1 MCFDIKLFFFFD
13 QFNNGSFISI
23 IVLGYFLKKIGFF
36 RQEDFSLLS
45 KITIRIT
52 LPCAIIT
59 SFAGKTI
66 DPALLSLTF
75 LAIGCGLL
83 YVLIGYTINR
93 RNDKEQQAFEMLNL
107 PGYNIGTFVIPFA
120 QSFLGAMGVI
130 AVSLFDTGNAVICLG
145 GAYSLAAMV
154 KDGDGFSLKR
164 IARALLKSVPFVT
177 YMIMLLTNL
186 FRVPVPSFVL
196 SVAGIGS
203 NANAFMAMLMIGVGF
218 KLELGNKKQVGTIVK
233 LLSIR
238 YGLATVFS
246 LIFYFL
252 LPFELEVRQALVILA
267 FSPIGSAVPGFT
279 QELKGDVGLSSAL
292 NSFAMVISI
301 AITVVLLLVML

>member
-1 MCFDIKLFFFFD
+1 MLDILLRA
-13 QFNNGSFISI
+13 GSFISI
-23 IVLGYFLKKIGFF
+23 IVLGFVLKKISFF

-75 LAIGCGLL
+75 LAIGCGLI
-83 YVLIGYTINR
+83 YVLTGFLINR
-93 RNDKEQQAFEMLNL
+93 KNGREQQAFEMLNL

-164 IARALLKSVPFVT
+164 IFRALIRSVPFVT
-177 YMIMLLTNL
+177 YMVLLLTNL
-186 FRVPVPSFVL
+186 LRLPVPAFVL

-218 KLELGNKKQVGTIVK
+218 KLELGNKKQVGTIAK

-238 YGLATVFS
+238 YGLAAVFAS
-246 LIFYFL
+246 IFYFL
-252 LPFELEVRQALVILA
+252 MPFELEVRQALVILA

-292 NSFAMVISI
+292 NSITMVISI
-301 AITVVLLLVML
+301 LITVGLLLVML

>member
-1 MCFDIKLFFFFD
+1 MLDILLRA
-13 QFNNGSFISI
+13 GSFIAI
-23 IVLGYFLKKIGFF
+23 ILLGYFLKRIGFF
-36 RQEDFSLLS
+36 KQEDFSILS
-45 KITIRIT
+45 KITIRLT

-66 DPALLSLTF
+66 DPAMLSLTF

-83 YVLIGYTINR
+83 YVLIAFLINR
-93 RNDKEQQAFEMLNL
+93 GNDREQQAFEMLNL

-154 KDGDGFSLKR
+154 KDGNGFSLKR
-164 IARALLKSVPFVT
+164 IFRALLRSVPFVT
-177 YMIMLLTNL
+177 YLIMLLTNL
-186 FRVPVPSFVL
+186 IRIPVPSFIL

-218 KLELGNKKQVGTIVK
+218 KLELGNRKQLGTIVK

-238 YGLATVFS
+238 YGLAAVFS
-246 LIFYFL
+246 VIFYFV

>member
-1 MCFDIKLFFFFD
+1 MLDILLRA
-13 QFNNGSFISI
+13 GSFIAI
-23 IVLGYFLKKIGFF
+23 IFLGYLLKKIGFF
-36 RQEDFSLLS
+36 KQEDFSLLS

-59 SFAGKTI
+59 SFAGKNI
-66 DPALLSLTF
+66 DPALLSLSF

-83 YVLIGYTINR
+83 YVLVGFLINR
-93 RNDKEQQAFEMLNL
+93 KNSREQQAFEMLNL

-145 GAYSLAAMV
+145 GAFSLAAMV
-154 KDGDGFSLKR
+154 KEGNGFSLKR
-164 IARALLKSVPFVT
+164 IIQALLRSVPFVT
-177 YMIMLLTNL
+177 YMLMLLTNL
-186 FRVPVPSFVL
+186 LHVSVPSFIL
-196 SVAGIGS
+196 SIAGIGS

-218 KLELGNKKQVGTIVK
+218 KLELGNRKQIGTILK
-233 LLSIR
+233 LLVIR

-246 LIFYFL
+246 FIFYFL
-252 LPFELEVRQALVILA
+252 LPFALEVRQALVILA

-301 AITVVLLLVML
+301 SITVALLLVML

>member
-1 MCFDIKLFFFFD
+1 MLDILLRAV
-13 QFNNGSFISI
+13 SFISI
-23 IVLGYFLKKIGFF
+23 IILGYFLKRIGFF
-36 RQEDFSLLS
+36 KQEDFSILS
-45 KITIRIT
+45 RITIRIT

-59 SFAGKTI
+59 SFAGKNI
-66 DPALLSLTF
+66 DPALLSLSF

-83 YVLIGYTINR
+83 YVLIGFLINR
-93 RNDKEQQAFEMLNL
+93 NNSKEQQSFEMLNL

-120 QSFLGAMGVI
+120 QSFLGALGVI

-154 KDGDGFSLKR
+154 KDGNGFSLKR
-164 IARALLKSVPFVT
+164 ILQALLRSVPFVT

-186 FRVPVPSFVL
+186 LHLPIPSFVL

-218 KLELGNKKQVGTIVK
+218 KLELGNKKQIGTILK

-292 NSFAMVISI
+292 NSFTMVISI
-301 AITVVLLLVML
+301 AITVVLLAVVL

>member
-1 MCFDIKLFFFFD
+1 MLDILLRA
-13 QFNNGSFISI
+13 GSFIAI
-23 IVLGYFLKKIGFF
+23 IVMGYLLKRIGFF
-36 RQEDFSLLS
+36 KQEDFTVLS
-45 KITIRIT
+45 KIVIRIT
-52 LPCAIIT
+52 LPCAIVT

-75 LAIGCGLL
+75 IAIGCGITYISVAFL
-83 YVLIGYTINR
+83 INR
-93 RNDKEQQAFEMLNL
+93 NHSREQQSFEMLNL

-120 QSFLGAMGVI
+120 QSFLGSLGVI
-130 AVSLFDTGNAVICLG
+130 AFSLFDTGNAVICLG
-145 GAYSLAAMV
+145 GAYSVAAMV
-154 KDGDGFSLKR
+154 KDGNGFSLKR
-164 IARALLKSVPFVT
+164 VVSALVRSVPFMT
-177 YMIMLLTNL
+177 YMIMLLVNL
-186 FRVPVPSFVL
+186 FRLRVPGFVL
-196 SVAGIGS
+196 SVAGIGT

-218 KLELGNKKQVGTIVK
+218 KLELSDKRQIGTIVK

-252 LPFELEVRQALVILA
+252 LPFALEVRQALVILA

-279 QELKGDVGLSSAL
+279 EQLKGDVGLSSAL

-301 AITVVLLLVML
+301 SITVVLLLVML

>member
-1 MCFDIKLFFFFD
+1 MLDILLRA
-13 QFNNGSFISI
+13 GSFISI
-23 IVLGYFLKKIGFF
+23 IVLGYVLKKIGFF
-36 RQEDFSLLS
+36 RQEDFTILS

-52 LPCAIIT
+52 LPCAIVT

-75 LAIGCGLL
+75 LAIGCGLV
-83 YVLIGYTINR
+83 YVLIGFLINR
-93 RNDKEQQAFEMLNL
+93 KNGREQQAFEMLNL

-120 QSFLGAMGVI
+120 QSFLGAMGFI

-164 IARALLKSVPFVT
+164 IFRALLKSVPFVT
-177 YMIMLLTNL
+177 YMVMLLTNL
-186 FRVPVPSFVL
+186 FRLPVPAFIL

-218 KLELGNKKQVGTIVK
+218 KLELSDKKQVGTIAK

-238 YGLATVFS
+238 YGLAALFS
-246 LIFYFL
+246 AVFYFL

>member
-1 MCFDIKLFFFFD
+1 MLDILLRA
-13 QFNNGSFISI
+13 GSFIAI
-23 IVLGYFLKKIGFF
+23 ILLGYFLKRIGFF
-36 RQEDFSLLS
+36 KQEDFSILS

-66 DPALLSLTF
+66 DPAMLSLTF

-83 YVLIGYTINR
+83 YVLIAFLINR
-93 RNDKEQQAFEMLNL
+93 GNNREQQAFEMLNL

-154 KDGDGFSLKR
+154 KDGNGFSLKR
-164 IARALLKSVPFVT
+164 IFRALLRSVPFVT
-177 YMIMLLTNL
+177 YLIMLLTNL
-186 FRVPVPSFVL
+186 IRIPVPSFIL

-218 KLELGNKKQVGTIVK
+218 KLELGNRKQLGTIVK

-238 YGLATVFS
+238 YGLAAVFS
-246 LIFYFL
+246 VIFYFV

>member
-1 MCFDIKLFFFFD
+1 MQDILLRA
-13 QFNNGSFISI
+13 GSFIAI
-23 IVLGYFLKKIGFF
+23 IVLGYVLKKIGFF
-36 RQEDFSLLS
+36 KDEDFTILS

-52 LPCAIIT
+52 LPCAIVT

-75 LAIGCGLL
+75 LAIGCGLI
-83 YVLIGYTINR
+83 YVLIGYLMNQKNSR
-93 RNDKEQQAFEMLNL
+93 EQQAFEMLNL

-154 KDGDGFSLKR
+154 KEGNGFSLKR
-164 IARALLKSVPFVT
+164 IFQALMGSVPFVT
-177 YMIMLLTNL
+177 YMVMLLTNL
-186 FRVPVPSFVL
+186 LRLPIPSFIL
-196 SVAGIGS
+196 SVAGIGN

-218 KLELGNKKQVGTIVK
+218 KLIITDKKQVGTVIRI
-233 LLSIR
+233 LSIR
-238 YGLATVFS
+238 YGVAAIFA

-252 LPFELEVRQALVILA
+252 LPFELAVRQALVILA
-267 FSPIGSAVPGFT
+267 VSPIGSAVPGFT

-292 NSFAMVISI
+292 NSFAMVIGI
-301 AITVVLLLVML
+301 IITVVLLLVML

>member
-1 MCFDIKLFFFFD
+1 MQDILLRA
-13 QFNNGSFISI
+13 GSFIAI
-23 IVLGYFLKKIGFF
+23 IVLGYVLKKIGFF
-36 RQEDFSLLS
+36 KDEDFTILS

-52 LPCAIIT
+52 LPCAIVT

-75 LAIGCGLL
+75 LAIGCGLI
-83 YVLIGYTINR
+83 YVLIGYLMNQKNSR
-93 RNDKEQQAFEMLNL
+93 EQQAFEMLNL

-154 KDGDGFSLKR
+154 KEGNGFSLKR
-164 IARALLKSVPFVT
+164 IFRALMRSVPFVT
-177 YMIMLLTNL
+177 YMVMLLTNL
-186 FRVPVPSFVL
+186 LRLPIPSFIL
-196 SVAGIGS
+196 SVAGIGN

-218 KLELGNKKQVGTIVK
+218 KLIITDKKQVGTVIRI
-233 LLSIR
+233 LSIR
-238 YGLATVFS
+238 YGVAAIFA

-252 LPFELEVRQALVILA
+252 LPFELAVRQALVILA
-267 FSPIGSAVPGFT
+267 VSPIGSAVPGFT

-292 NSFAMVISI
+292 NSFAMVIGI
-301 AITVVLLLVML
+301 IITVVLLLVML

>member
-1 MCFDIKLFFFFD
+1 MLDILLRA
-13 QFNNGSFISI
+13 GSFIAI
-23 IVLGYFLKKIGFF
+23 ILLGYFLKRIGFF
-36 RQEDFSLLS
+36 KQEDFSILS

-66 DPALLSLTF
+66 DPAMLSLTF

-83 YVLIGYTINR
+83 YVLIAFLINR
-93 RNDKEQQAFEMLNL
+93 GNDREQKAFEMLNL

-154 KDGDGFSLKR
+154 KDGNGFSLKR
-164 IARALLKSVPFVT
+164 IFRALLRSVPFVT
-177 YMIMLLTNL
+177 YLIMLLTNL
-186 FRVPVPSFVL
+186 IRIPVPSFIL

-218 KLELGNKKQVGTIVK
+218 KLELGNRKQLGTIVK

-238 YGLATVFS
+238 YGLAAVFS
-246 LIFYFL
+246 VIFYFV

>member
-1 MCFDIKLFFFFD
+1 MLDILLRA
-13 QFNNGSFISI
+13 GSFIAI
-23 IVLGYFLKKIGFF
+23 IIMGYLLKKIGFF
-36 RQEDFSLLS
+36 RQEDFSVLS

-59 SFAGKTI
+59 SFAGKSI

-75 LAIGCGLL
+75 IAIGCGLI
-83 YVLIGYTINR
+83 YILIAFLINR
-93 RNDKEQQAFEMLNL
+93 NHSREQQSFEMLNL

-120 QSFLGAMGVI
+120 QSFLGALGVI

-145 GAYSLAAMV
+145 GAFSLAAMV
-154 KDGDGFSLKR
+154 KDGNGFSVKR
-164 IARALLKSVPFVT
+164 IVSALTRSVPFMT
-177 YMIMLLTNL
+177 YMIMLLVNL
-186 FRVPVPSFVL
+186 FRLDVPAFVM
-196 SVAGIGS
+196 SVAGIGT

-218 KLELGNKKQVGTIVK
+218 KLELSDKRQVGTIVK

-252 LPFELEVRQALVILA
+252 LPFALEVRQALVILA

-279 QELKGDVGLSSAL
+279 EQLKGDVGLSSAL

-301 AITVVLLLVML
+301 TITVILLLVML

>member
-1 MCFDIKLFFFFD
+1 MLDILLRA
-13 QFNNGSFISI
+13 GSFISI
-23 IVLGYFLKKIGFF
+23 IVMGYVLKKIGFF
-36 RQEDFSLLS
+36 RQEDFTLLS

-59 SFAGKTI
+59 SFAGKSI

-75 LAIGCGLL
+75 LAIGCGLI
-83 YVLIGYTINR
+83 YVLIGFFINR
-93 RNDKEQQAFEMLNL
+93 KHDREQQAFEMLNL

-154 KDGDGFSLKR
+154 KDGNGFSLKR
-164 IARALLKSVPFVT
+164 IFRALMKSVPFVT
-177 YMIMLLTNL
+177 YMVMLLTNL
-186 FRVPVPSFVL
+186 FHIPVPSFVL
-196 SVAGIGS
+196 SVAGIGT

-218 KLELGNKKQVGTIVK
+218 KLELSNRKQVGTIVK

-238 YGLATVFS
+238 YGLAAVFS
-246 LIFYFL
+246 VIFYFL
-252 LPFELEVRQALVILA
+252 MPFELEVRQALVILA